1 MTEQA
6 LGNQV
11 KAAEQVSSAGARKM
25 QERPRLSR
33 HTKRRIVAGG
43 SAVLVGVVMV
53 FFLAPF
59 LWMTVYSLYPSQVL
73 QGDSLNLSFSNM
85 TGQAYTR
92 LLSDSSFLVPMAN
105 SAIVGL
111 STTIIC
117 MAVGS
122 ACAYAIARFKF
133 RGRQALLMSMMTVQA
148 IPVIVLAVPLFILLR
163 SVGLYDQLLG
173 LIITYTAFI
182 LPLVVWMMVGFFEDL
197 PPSLERAARIDGCN
211 RFQIMYKIA
220 FPLAAPGMAATAIL
234 AFITSWSDFFIAKVL
249 TTNVAVTLPV
259 KTAAFQGLFAMDY
272 TSAAT
277 AGVITAIPVL
287 LLTLLAQ
294 KWIIRGLTE
303 GAVKG

>member
-1 MTEQA
+1 MPDLTTTA
-6 LGNQV
+6 LV
-11 KAAEQVSSAGARKM
+11 TTD
-25 QERPRLSR
+25 RPRGRRVSR
-33 HTKRRIVAGG
+33 RGRRRLTAIVCAI
-43 SAVLVGVVMV
+43 LLIGVMA

-59 LWMTVYSLYPSQVL
+59 LWMFVFSVYPASAL
-73 QGDSLNLSFSNM
+73 QGGTPDLSPSLLTVDS
-85 TGQAYTR
+85 YTR
-92 LLSDSSFLVPMAN
+92 LLSDGSFLTPMAN

-117 MAVGS
+117 MTVGA
-122 ACAYAIARFKF
+122 ACAYAIARFRF
-133 RGRQALLMSMMTVQA
+133 RGRQPLLLSMMTVQA

-173 LIITYTAFI
+173 LIATYTAFI
-182 LPLVVWMMVGFFEDL
+182 LPLVIWMLVGFFEDI

-211 RFQIMYKIA
+211 RLQIMYRIA

-234 AFITSWSDFFIAKVL
+234 AFITSWSDFFLAKVL
-249 TTNVAVTLPV
+249 TSNNAVTLPV
-259 KTAAFQGLFAMDY
+259 ETAAFQGLFAMDY

-287 LLTLLAQ
+287 ILTLVAQ
-294 KWIIRGLTE
+294 KWIIRGMTE

>member
-1 MTEQA
+1 MPDLTTTA
-6 LGNQV
+6 LVTAQ
-11 KAAEQVSSAGARKM
+11 
-25 QERPRLSR
+25 RPRARRVSR
-33 HTKRRIVAGG
+33 RGRRRLT
-43 SAVLVGVVMV
+43 AVVCGILLIGVMA

-59 LWMTVYSLYPSQVL
+59 LWMFVFSVYPSSAL
-73 QGDSLNLSFSNM
+73 QGRTPDLSPSNLTVQSYI
-85 TGQAYTR
+85 Q
-92 LLSDSSFLVPMAN
+92 LLSDGTFLIPMAN

-117 MAVGS
+117 MTVGA
-122 ACAYAIARFKF
+122 ACAYAIARFRF
-133 RGRQALLMSMMTVQA
+133 RGRQPLLLSMMTVQA

-163 SVGLYDQLLG
+163 SVGLYDQILG
-173 LIITYTAFI
+173 LIATYTAFI
-182 LPLVVWMMVGFFEDL
+182 LPLVIWMLVGFFEDI

-211 RFQIMYKIA
+211 RLQIMYRIA

-234 AFITSWSDFFIAKVL
+234 AFITSWSDFFLAKVL
-249 TTNVAVTLPV
+249 TSNNAVTLPV

-287 LLTLLAQ
+287 ILTLVAQ
-294 KWIIRGLTE
+294 KWIIRGMTE

>member
-1 MTEQA
+1 MREP
-6 LGNQV
+6 G
-11 KAAEQVSSAGARKM
+11 M
-25 QERPRLSR
+25 SR
-33 HTKRRIVAGG
+33 NTKRRLVAWACGALVVIVM
-43 SAVLVGVVMV
+43 L

-59 LWMTVYSLYPSQVL
+59 IWMVAYSVYPAAALQAATPDLSLSNITF
-73 QGDSLNLSFSNM
+73 DS
-85 TGQAYTR
+85 YRR
-92 LLSDSSFLVPMAN
+92 LLSDTTFLIPMAN

-117 MAVGS
+117 MTVGA

-133 RGRQALLMSMMTVQA
+133 RGRQPLLLSMMTVQA

-163 SVGLYDQLLG
+163 SVGLYDQLPG

-182 LPLVVWMMVGFFEDL
+182 LPLVIWMLVGFFEDI

-211 RFQIMYKIA
+211 RLQIMYRIA

-234 AFITSWSDFFIAKVL
+234 AFITSWSDFFLAKVL
-249 TTNVAVTLPV
+249 TSNTAVTLPV

-277 AGVITAIPVL
+277 AGVITAVPVL
-287 LLTLLAQ
+287 ILTLVAQ

>member
-1 MTEQA
+1 MPDLTETA
-6 LGNQV
+6 LV
-11 KAAEQVSSAGARKM
+11 TAR
-25 QERPRLSR
+25 RPRVRMTSR
-33 HTKRRIVAGG
+33 ATRRRVIAIICAILV
-43 SAVLVGVVMV
+43 VLTMAA
-53 FFLAPF
+53 FLAPF
-59 LWMTVYSLYPSQVL
+59 LWMFVFSVYPATAL
-73 QGDSLNLSFSNM
+73 QGRTPDLSPSNI
-85 TGQAYTR
+85 TFESYLG
-92 LLSDSSFLVPMAN
+92 LLSDGSFLGPMAS
-105 SAIVGL
+105 SAIVGI

-117 MAVGS
+117 MVVGS
-122 ACAYAIARFKF
+122 ACAYAIARFRF
-133 RGRQALLMSMMTVQA
+133 RGRQPLLLSMMTVQA

-182 LPLVVWMMVGFFEDL
+182 LPLVIWMLVGFFEDV

-211 RFQIMYKIA
+211 RLQIMYKIA

-234 AFITSWSDFFIAKVL
+234 AFITSWSDFFLAKVL
-249 TTNVAVTLPV
+249 TSNTAVTLPV

-287 LLTLLAQ
+287 VLTLVAQ
-294 KWIIRGLTE
+294 KWIIRGMTE

>member
-1 MTEQA
+1 MPDLTTTA
-6 LGNQV
+6 LV
-11 KAAEQVSSAGARKM
+11 TTA
-25 QERPRLSR
+25 RPRGRRVSR
-33 HTKRRIVAGG
+33 RGRRRLTAVVC
-43 SAVLVGVVMV
+43 AVLLVLVMAV
-53 FFLAPF
+53 FLAPF
-59 LWMTVYSLYPSQVL
+59 LWMFVFSVYPSSAL
-73 QGDSLNLSFSNM
+73 QGRTPDLSPSLLTVES
-85 TGQAYTR
+85 YVR
-92 LLSDSSFLVPMAN
+92 LLSDGSFLTPMAN
-105 SAIVGL
+105 SAIVGI

-117 MAVGS
+117 MTVGA

-133 RGRQALLMSMMTVQA
+133 RGRQPLLLSMMTVQA

-173 LIITYTAFI
+173 LIATYTAFI
-182 LPLVVWMMVGFFEDL
+182 LPLVIWMLVGFFEDI

-211 RFQIMYKIA
+211 RFQIMYRIA

-234 AFITSWSDFFIAKVL
+234 AFITSWSDFFLAKVL
-249 TTNVAVTLPV
+249 TSNNAVTLPV

-287 LLTLLAQ
+287 ILTLVAQ
-294 KWIIRGLTE
+294 KWIIRGMTE

>member
-1 MTEQA
+1 MREP
-6 LGNQV
+6 G
-11 KAAEQVSSAGARKM
+11 M
-25 QERPRLSR
+25 SR
-33 HTKRRIVAGG
+33 NTKRRLVAWACGALVVIVM
-43 SAVLVGVVMV
+43 L

-59 LWMTVYSLYPSQVL
+59 IWMVAYSVYSAAAL
-73 QGDSLNLSFSNM
+73 QAATPDLSLSNITFDS
-85 TGQAYTR
+85 YRR
-92 LLSDSSFLVPMAN
+92 LLSDTTFLIPMAN

-117 MAVGS
+117 MTVGA

-133 RGRQALLMSMMTVQA
+133 RGRQPLLLSMMTVQA

-163 SVGLYDQLLG
+163 SVGLYDQLPG

-182 LPLVVWMMVGFFEDL
+182 LPLVIWMLVGFFEDI

-211 RFQIMYKIA
+211 RLQIMYRIA

-234 AFITSWSDFFIAKVL
+234 AFITSWSDFFLAKVL
-249 TTNVAVTLPV
+249 TSNTAVTLPV

-277 AGVITAIPVL
+277 AGVITAVPVL
-287 LLTLLAQ
+287 ILTLVAQ

>member
-1 MTEQA
+1 MPDTA
-6 LGNQV
+6 LV
-11 KAAEQVSSAGARKM
+11 TAA
-25 QERPRLSR
+25 RPRSR
-33 HTKRRIVAGG
+33 RVTRRGRRRITAILCAILV
-43 SAVLVGVVMV
+43 VLVMA

-59 LWMTVYSLYPSQVL
+59 LWMFVFSVYPATAL
-73 QGDSLNLSFSNM
+73 QGSSPDLSPSRITPDSYL
-85 TGQAYTR
+85 R
-92 LLSDSSFLVPMAN
+92 LLSDGSFLTPMAN

-117 MAVGS
+117 MAVGAS
-122 ACAYAIARFKF
+122 CAYAIARFKF
-133 RGRQALLMSMMTVQA
+133 RGRQPLLLGMMTVQA

-173 LIITYTAFI
+173 LIVTYTAFI
-182 LPLVVWMMVGFFEDL
+182 LPLVIWMLVGFFEDI

-211 RFQIMYKIA
+211 RLQIMYRIA

-234 AFITSWSDFFIAKVL
+234 AFITSWSDFFLAKVL
-249 TTNVAVTLPV
+249 TSNTAVTLPV

-277 AGVITAIPVL
+277 AGVITAVPVL
-287 LLTLLAQ
+287 ILTLVAQ
-294 KWIIRGLTE
+294 KWIIRGMTE

>member
-1 MTEQA
+1 M
-6 LGNQV
+6 
-11 KAAEQVSSAGARKM
+11 
-25 QERPRLSR
+25 
-33 HTKRRIVAGG
+33 
-43 SAVLVGVVMV
+43 VLVVLLMA

-59 LWMTVYSLYPSQVL
+59 AWMVIYSVYPPQVL
-73 QGDSLNLSFSNM
+73 QGGIPDLSPAQL
-85 TGQAYTR
+85 TGSSFTR
-92 LLSDSSFLVPMAN
+92 LLSDSSFLAPMAN

-117 MAVGS
+117 LSVGS
-122 ACAYAIARFKF
+122 ACAYAIARFRFK
-133 RGRQALLMSMMTVQA
+133 GRQTLLMAMMTVQA

-163 SVGLYDQLLG
+163 SVGLYDQLPG

-182 LPLVVWMMVGFFEDL
+182 LPLVIWMMVGFFEDL

-234 AFITSWSDFFIAKVL
+234 AFITSWSDFFLAKVL
-249 TTNVAVTLPV
+249 TSSVAVTLPV

-277 AGVITAIPVL
+277 AGVITAVPVL
-287 LLTLLAQ
+287 ILTLIAQ
-294 KWIIRGLTE
+294 KWIIKGLTE

>member
-1 MTEQA
+1 MPDLTTTA
-6 LGNQV
+6 LV
-11 KAAEQVSSAGARKM
+11 TTD
-25 QERPRLSR
+25 RPRGRRVSR
-33 HTKRRIVAGG
+33 RGRRRLTAVVCAILL
-43 SAVLVGVVMV
+43 VLVMA

-59 LWMTVYSLYPSQVL
+59 LWMFVFSVYPSSAL
-73 QGDSLNLSFSNM
+73 QGQTPDLSPSLL
-85 TGQAYTR
+85 TVDAYVR
-92 LLSDSSFLVPMAN
+92 LLSDGSFLTPMAN

-117 MAVGS
+117 MTVGA

-133 RGRQALLMSMMTVQA
+133 RGRQPLLLSMMTVQA

-173 LIITYTAFI
+173 LIATYTAFI
-182 LPLVVWMMVGFFEDL
+182 LPLVIWMLVGFFEDI

-211 RFQIMYKIA
+211 RFQIMYRIA

-234 AFITSWSDFFIAKVL
+234 AFITSWSDFFLAKVL
-249 TTNVAVTLPV
+249 TSNNAVTLPV

-277 AGVITAIPVL
+277 AGVITAVPVL
-287 LLTLLAQ
+287 ILTLVAQ
-294 KWIIRGLTE
+294 KWIIRGMTE

>member
-1 MTEQA
+1 MREP
-6 LGNQV
+6 
-11 KAAEQVSSAGARKM
+11 SM
-25 QERPRLSR
+25 SR
-33 HTKRRIVAGG
+33 NTKRRLVAWACGALVVIVM
-43 SAVLVGVVMV
+43 L

-59 LWMTVYSLYPSQVL
+59 MWMIAYSVYPSAAL
-73 QGDSLNLSFSNM
+73 QAATPDLSLSNITFDS
-85 TGQAYTR
+85 YRR
-92 LLSDSSFLVPMAN
+92 LLSDTTFLIPMAN

-117 MAVGS
+117 MTVGA

-133 RGRQALLMSMMTVQA
+133 RGRQPLLLSMMTVQA

-163 SVGLYDQLLG
+163 SVGLYDQLPG

-182 LPLVVWMMVGFFEDL
+182 LPLVIWMLVGFFEDI

-211 RFQIMYKIA
+211 RLQIMYRIA

-234 AFITSWSDFFIAKVL
+234 AFITSWSDFFLAKVL
-249 TTNVAVTLPV
+249 TSNTAVTLPV

-277 AGVITAIPVL
+277 AGVITAVPVL
-287 LLTLLAQ
+287 ILTLVAQ